1 MCPHCQMGLRSR
13 LKVCYV
19 LVQRLYFL
27 VEELLQLILQVLMQ
41 IKSR

>member
-1 MCPHCQMGLRSR
+1 MCAHCQMWLRSR
-13 LKVCYV
+13 LKVCYA